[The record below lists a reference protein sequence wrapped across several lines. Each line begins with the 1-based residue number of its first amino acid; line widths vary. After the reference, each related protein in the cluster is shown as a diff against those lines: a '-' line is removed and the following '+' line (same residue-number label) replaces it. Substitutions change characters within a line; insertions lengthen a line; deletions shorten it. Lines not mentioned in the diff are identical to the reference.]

1 HAISIAQ
8 AFERL
13 RSHARSSQ
21 APIRSVAA
29 AVVELGLRLD
39 APGPGA
45 ERERRIPRRRPT
57 ATTEHRRQLDSGLP
71 AAPMTRGEHI
81 CALYSG
87 ADERDALIAPYLHA
101 GLAAG
106 DKCVSI
112 VEAADQSSL
121 VDAMANGLDLDAAA
135 ESQQLEFWTGA
146 QSYLIRGG
154 FSTDAMMGFWSA
166 RRRDA
171 LNGGGYRFLRSAGD
185 ASGVA
190 ALAEDFDE
198 FAVYETEMNRL
209 VAQQPQTVLC
219 LYDLRIFGSNV
230 VGEVLR
236 THPRVL
242 LGGAAVDSPRYLTP
256 DEYIQ
261 ARGDRIQGWSALTT
275 SERQL
280 ARHAAQGASASARDL
295 ESLYRKLEISS
306 RDELTTVTT
315 EHRDRP

>member
-1 HAISIAQ
+1 
-8 AFERL
+8 
-13 RSHARSSQ
+13 
-21 APIRSVAA
+21 
-29 AVVELGLRLD
+29 
-39 APGPGA
+39 
-45 ERERRIPRRRPT
+45 
-57 ATTEHRRQLDSGLP
+57 
-71 AAPMTRGEHI
+71 
-81 CALYSG
+81 
-87 ADERDALIAPYLHA
+87 
-101 GLAAG
+101 
-106 DKCVSI
+106 
-112 VEAADQSSL
+112 
-121 VDAMANGLDLDAAA
+121 
-135 ESQQLEFWTGA
+135 
-146 QSYLIRGG
+146 
-154 FSTDAMMGFWSA
+154 
-166 RRRDA
+166 

-198 FAVYETEMNRL
+198 FAVYEPEMNRL